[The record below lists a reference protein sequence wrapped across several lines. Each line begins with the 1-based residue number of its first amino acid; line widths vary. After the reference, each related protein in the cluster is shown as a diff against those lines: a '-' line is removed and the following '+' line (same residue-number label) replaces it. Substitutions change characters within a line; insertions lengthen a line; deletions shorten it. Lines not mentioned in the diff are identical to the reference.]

1 MDDLSRFLS
10 EVEVFS
16 DLNDDWLMYLSKSSE
31 LVEYK
36 TSQQIIQTGE
46 LYRYIWIVYKGKVE
60 IVGATQDSN
69 RLFITNLNC
78 GDVFGEMSVMVD
90 RPVIEDM
97 TAIEDTTVIK
107 LPRDVFSQVIAQN
120 PSTLKKIA
128 CIVTERQ
135 RGQKTQPRAVY
146 KSRLMDNPDPYDLNL
161 SSAKRAIKLLIINCG
176 SSSLK
181 YSLFDTSSPQ
191 PMFEGLIENI
201 GTEASPHKIK
211 TVNVK
216 MQRPE
221 VVRDIRE
228 AFSVMVNALT
238 DKAIGIIADFNEIQ
252 AVGHRVVHGGN
263 QFSAS
268 AVITDEVKE
277 AIRSCEP
284 LAPLHNP
291 YNLAGIEVMSGL
303 LPNAVSVA
311 VFDTAFHQSM
321 PSEAYQYAIPYQLA
335 QERHVRRYG
344 FHGTNHHFVALMA
357 SVFVKRPLENLKII
371 SCHLG
376 NGASIC
382 AIDGG
387 RSVDTSMGLTPL
399 EGLVMGT
406 RCGDIDPG
414 LVLYLLQTGLS
425 VGSLE
430 KTLNKDSGLKGI
442 SGISNDMREILNA
455 AEEGN
460 AKAEAT
466 LRMFCYRVRKYIG
479 AYIAALG
486 GLDILIFTGG
496 IGENSSEVRAR
507 ICQGLDGLG
516 ISLDN
521 GVNRIAKVA
530 RGNIA
535 NLSTEASSV
544 KVLAVAADEERMI
557 AREIIR
563 SVSSLRA

>member
-1 MDDLSRFLS
+1 MDALSRFLS

-90 RPVIEDM
+90 RPVIESI
-97 TAIEDTTVIK
+97 TAIENTSVIK
-107 LPRDVFSQVIAQN
+107 LPRDVFSQVVAQN
-120 PSTLKKIA
+120 PLTLKKIA
-128 CIVTERQ
+128 FIVTERQ
-135 RGQKTQPRAVY
+135 KGQKAQPKVEY

-335 QERHVRRYG
+335 EDKHVRRYG

-466 LRMFCYRVRKYIG
+466 LRMFCYRARKYIG